1 MTDISLFSFDNSIVR
16 TSIEAEGGVWFCA
29 RDIAEALEHS
39 KAAVMLE
46 IVEESESKN
55 FLLPNSRG
63 EMRETP
69 FINESG
75 LYRVLFRSNLPKAK
89 PFQDW
94 LARDVLP
101 SIRKNGAYGAAPR
114 PVTNNPQLAA
124 LRDLIDNLVALDVAQ
139 QQQKKEI
146 QQLRSEV
153 RELPSK
159 ISGCAGFY
167 TILAYANIRKVR
179 VDAKQGSVLG
189 KAATML
195 CNKEGIKVGKVSD
208 SRYGEINT
216 YPEEILSKVWDM
228 FF

>member
-1 MTDISLFSFDNSIVR
+1 MNIAIVSGVSVGLAQTNAVDGRQLWESLEVSEKFADWIQR
-16 TSIEAEGGVWFCA
+16 RIEECQAVDSVDFLKIKKPNENNKIDYTLSLDTA
-29 RDIAEALEHS
+29 KHIA
-39 KAAVMLE
+39 MLE
-46 IVEESESKN
+46 RTEKGRKIRQYFIDVEKTS
-55 FLLPNSRG
+55 L
-63 EMRETP
+63 
-69 FINESG
+69 
-75 LYRVLFRSNLPKAK
+75 
-89 PFQDW
+89 
-94 LARDVLP
+94 
-101 SIRKNGAYGAAPR
+101 APR

-139 QQQKKEI
+139 QQQQKEI

-195 CNKEGIKVGKVSD
+195 CNKEGIRVGKVSD

-216 YPEEILSKVWDM
+216 YPEEIISKVWDM